1 MTLSLCSPAQ
11 AHCGSH
17 ATSAA
22 VKHPERAEVWFS
34 QECLSGSHLR
44 QHRPQA
50 LAFALFESMTSDQPQ
65 CAGKSSNA
73 AAVAVQQHSFSAAQG
88 AGVCHH
94 KLCAGDDGCLLS
106 RQLVPLLASNVRR
119 RIRPRVPAGA
129 ALDPCTALTGMPKAF
144 SSAATIGSSS
154 SGGKLTPFS
163 AEVIG
168 AGWALRC
175 FAACCIH
182 PGASGNFGAWVGT
195 ACRCIGACKEAARV
209 TA

>member
-1 MTLSLCSPAQ
+1 MLLLLLLCSLSAQ
-11 AHCGSH
+11 
-17 ATSAA
+17 
-22 VKHPERAEVWFS
+22 
-34 QECLSGSHLR
+34 
-44 QHRPQA
+44 
-50 LAFALFESMTSDQPQ
+50 QP
-65 CAGKSSNA
+65 SL
-73 AAVAVQQHSFSAAQG
+73 SAAQG

-144 SSAATIGSSS
+144 SRAATIGSSS

-175 FAACCIH
+175 FIACCIH
-182 PGASGNFGAWVGT
+182 PGASGSLWAWAKT
-195 ACRCIGACKEAARV
+195 ACPGIGACKEAATV